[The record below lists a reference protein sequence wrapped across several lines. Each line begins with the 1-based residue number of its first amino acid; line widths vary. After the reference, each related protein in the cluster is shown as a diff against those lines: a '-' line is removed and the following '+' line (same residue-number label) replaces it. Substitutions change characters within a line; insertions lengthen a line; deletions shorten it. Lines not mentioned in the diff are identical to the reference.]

1 MNSYDNKDDGIQ
13 YIDLDASDDGIEIL
27 DPDTLEEP
35 QQSTA
40 APATG
45 SPAAD
50 IISDT
55 GSRRAAIIR
64 RVVMCISAVVF
75 LFSAGMLIYIFAG
88 YHKADN
94 IYQSVEQSVFT
105 PVQQATTPN
114 TDTPAPD
121 NPQTPSIPQESG
133 IVSGFTYNHDAL
145 LEINSDSEGYMV
157 IPALNICLP
166 VVQGSDNNFYLT
178 HAVTGEYS
186 GNGTLFIDY
195 RIEEGLEAAN
205 TIIYGHAMKNGSMFG
220 SLYKLKNA
228 SFFNTGSNDTFYI
241 YTGNNIY
248 TYRIYSIHT
257 TPAVSTVYTYSF
269 ADDETF
275 NAYIDDMISQ
285 SLVTTAVRPNPGDKT
300 MTLSTC
306 TNDDDIRLVVQA
318 VRTAVTAQ

>member
-35 QQSTA
+35 QQSTT
-40 APATG
+40 APQAG
-45 SPAAD
+45 NPAAD
-50 IISDT
+50 TISAA

-64 RVVMCISAVVF
+64 RVVMCVSAVVF
-75 LFSAGMLIYIFAG
+75 LFSAGMLVYIFAG

-105 PVQQATTPN
+105 PVQQATASNP
-114 TDTPAPD
+114 DTPALD
-121 NPQTPSIPQESG
+121 NPQPPSIPLETG
-133 IVSGFTYNHDAL
+133 IVSGFTYNHAAL
-145 LEINSDSEGYMV
+145 LDINSDSVGYMI
-157 IPALNICLP
+157 IPAINICLP
-166 VVQGSDNNFYLT
+166 VVQGSDNSFYLD

-195 RIEEGLEAAN
+195 RIEEALDAAN

-228 SFFNTGSNDTFYI
+228 SFFNTGTNDTFYI
-241 YTGNNIY
+241 YSGNNIY

-257 TPAVSTVYTYSF
+257 TPAVSTAYTYSF
-269 ADDETF
+269 ADDDAF
-275 NAYIDDMISQ
+275 NAYIDDMITQ
-285 SLVTTAVRPNPGDKT
+285 SLVTTAVRPAPGDKT

-306 TNDDDIRLVVQA
+306 TNDDDIRLIVQA
-318 VRTAVTAQ
+318 VRTAVTTQ